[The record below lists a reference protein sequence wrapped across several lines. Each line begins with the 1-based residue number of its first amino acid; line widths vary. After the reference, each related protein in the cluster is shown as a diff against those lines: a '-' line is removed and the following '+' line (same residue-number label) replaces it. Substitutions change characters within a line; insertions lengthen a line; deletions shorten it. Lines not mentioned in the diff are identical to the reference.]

1 MFHFPYILFVVFI
14 FIGLQYL
21 LEVRMGSSICM
32 YDGESGLL
40 SPACPPRKSSA
51 CQFMGIAVPLQLGAI
66 GLPLLAC
73 DLFSGVFL
81 ILMSVVLFCLCR
93 KKLSTKKRQLE
104 RVLLQ

>member
-21 LEVRMGSSICM
+21 LEVRIGSSICM

-73 DLFSGVFL
+73 DLLSGILL
-81 ILMSVVLFCLCR
+81 IMLSLFLFCLCR
-93 KKLSTKKRQLE
+93 KKLSTQKRQLE
-104 RVLLQ
+104 IVLLQ